1 MFPICLLFFFF
12 PLQRKFILRRDDDR
26 IKDIFIITWRSVG
39 EHYCQTNCE
48 PRGQSPCD
56 EAKTQRCDKEA
67 KKPCSFARMLW
78 VSRPENRKQTAWC
91 RLLSCHVVSESRPWL
106 GAGAGTEAGDAER
119 SKQWRANQGRGQR
132 LITLT

>member
-39 EHYCQTNCE
+39 NIIVRPIVSLEGNHPVMKSRLKDVT
-48 PRGQSPCD
+48 
-56 EAKTQRCDKEA
+56 KKQRNLPLC
-67 KKPCSFARMLW
+67 ARMLW

-91 RLLSCHVVSESRPWL
+91 RVLSCHVVSESRPWL
-106 GAGAGTEAGDAER
+106 GAGTEAGDAER
-119 SKQWRANQGRGQR
+119 SKQWRVIQGRGQR
-132 LITLT
+132 